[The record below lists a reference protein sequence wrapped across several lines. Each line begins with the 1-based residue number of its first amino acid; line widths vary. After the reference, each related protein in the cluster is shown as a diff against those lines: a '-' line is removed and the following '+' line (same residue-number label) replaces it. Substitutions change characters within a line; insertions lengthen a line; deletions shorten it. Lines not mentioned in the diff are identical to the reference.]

1 MIHQVRRI
9 KEKGKR
15 RRAGSKAGVRK
26 GVTKRHREAKAFSWS
41 FYPLRVRSR
50 RRLICWREIRVGL
63 G

>member
-15 RRAGSKAGVRK
+15 RSAGSKAGIGK

-41 FYPLRVRSR
+41 FYPL
-50 RRLICWREIRVGL
+50 EL
-63 G
+63 GVAGD